1 MSFSLIAKPT
11 LTPFFRQAALWS
23 TMGCMEAIVN
33 KRAYFDYTVLETYEA
48 GIELLGF
55 EVKSIRK
62 GSMSLRASF
71 VTLRDNQLWLTNA
84 VISPYQPQNTP
95 ANYDSTRSRR
105 LLLHKKEIARLT
117 GKLREKGLTMV
128 PLKVYN
134 KHSKIKVEIGVVK
147 GKKQYD
153 KREVIKKRDT
163 EREIRRVVIE

>member
-1 MSFSLIAKPT
+1 
-11 LTPFFRQAALWS
+11 
-23 TMGCMEAIVN
+23 MGCMEAIVN

-71 VTLRDNQLWLTNA
+71 VTLKDNQLWLTNA
-84 VISPYQPQNTP
+84 VISPYQPLNTP

-134 KHSKIKVEIGVVK
+134 KHGKIKVEIGVVK